1 MLAHVEKGG
10 SFREVQ
16 LNNSG
21 DSDGIPIG
29 LRQEKVH
36 HEQQQRQEQEWGVKL
51 ILPMPAFWEH
61 LVQQPLP

>member
-29 LRQEKVH
+29 LKKYIMKNNKDKNKS
-36 HEQQQRQEQEWGVKL
+36 GG
-51 ILPMPAFWEH
+51 
-61 LVQQPLP
+61 